1 MSNLLT
7 RSLKPFVARRGSIR
21 VAVPSG
27 EFFPNP
33 IKSAKRAPAQK
44 AEVGP

>member
-1 MSNLLT
+1 MINLLEVSSPLWLVVAT
-7 RSLKPFVARRGSIR
+7 FVLP
-21 VAVPSG
+21 VPSG